1 VVFVQDDD
9 LLGSLR
15 AIVGNRDELKL
26 ELQGHVTCP
35 PSREDRTTVPGFGR
49 SPEPTTPS
57 LARSPGMAL
66 LLRECTEWLDRLDSE
81 EFVTVNLSWRSG
93 F

>member
-9 LLGSLR
+9 LLGGFR

-49 SPEPTTPS
+49 SPEDPCPQFGTLSRFSHLT
-57 LARSPGMAL
+57 
-66 LLRECTEWLDRLDSE
+66 RLS
-81 EFVTVNLSWRSG
+81 
-93 F
+93 